1 MRTLR
6 LSIDSDDYDIY
17 ALGKKK
23 EVYVKLNKP
32 ERDRDTASCTD
43 DRWKVKYT
51 PRVNDYDKVVFSR
64 GTSNTT
70 MGFKISNIQIIEDNP
85 EWVEIKLGERL

>member
-1 MRTLR
+1 M
-6 LSIDSDDYDIY
+6 DSDDYDMY
-17 ALGKKK
+17 ALLKKK
-23 EVYVKLNKP
+23 QVYAKLNKA

-51 PRVNDYDKVVFSR
+51 PRISDYDKVVFHR
-64 GTSNTT
+64 CTSNIT
-70 MGFKISNIQIIEDNP
+70 MGFKISDIQIIEDNP